1 MRVRGPQEELAA
13 LRACKEREE
22 EEWRREA
29 LKQMEDK
36 VGWLVGR
43 CQAGRYYD
51 IYIYIYIYMIL
62 CDGKE
67 LSKGLPTSP
76 TRLGAMSSSIPWR
89 RRA

>member
-1 MRVRGPQEELAA
+1 MRGPQEELAA

-43 CQAGRYYD
+43 CQAGR
-51 IYIYIYIYMIL
+51 
-62 CDGKE
+62 
-67 LSKGLPTSP
+67 
-76 TRLGAMSSSIPWR
+76 
-89 RRA
+89 